1 MKPLVHTLF
10 AIAIAIAVAVT
21 ASLAPAEEPWPSKS
35 VKLVVPSS
43 PGGGT
48 DVFARLL
55 AQALGDSMNRQF
67 IVENRPGASGTVGA
81 QAVASAPRDGYTF
94 LVCANASI
102 AINPAFDM
110 KLAYNVESD
119 LAPVARGVMAVS
131 ALIVNLDTGI
141 KDIDDLVARA
151 KREPEAFAFGSAGT
165 ATSLYLG
172 ARMIEEAGGVKFLHA
187 PYKGIGPAYQDLLA
201 GRLQFMY
208 TDLASAIQYVSAGR
222 LKALAVDRKTP
233 LLPGI
238 PTFAEAG
245 WPTIDSPTSF
255 SVMAPSG
262 VSLAVLRKMAAE
274 VAKALKTLA
283 PRLEQQALVP
293 VFDTPAEF
301 AADLARER
309 ARWASFVK
317 RNRITAE
324 Q

>member
-1 MKPLVHTLF
+1 MKSLLHAVF
-10 AIAIAIAVAVT
+10 AVAVT
-21 ASLAPAEEPWPSKS
+21 LAATIAPAQEPWPSKT
-35 VKLVVPSS
+35 VKLIVPSS

-55 AQALGDSMNRQF
+55 AQALTDSMGQQF

-94 LVCANASI
+94 LVAANASI
-102 AINPAFDM
+102 AIGPAFNL
-110 KLAYNVESD
+110 KLPFSIEND
-119 LAPVARGVMAVS
+119 LTPVARGVMAVS
-131 ALIVNLDTGI
+131 ALVVNPDTGI
-141 KDIDDLVARA
+141 RDIEDLVARA
-151 KREPEAFAFGSAGT
+151 KKQPEALAFGSAGT
-165 ATSLYLG
+165 GTSLYLG
-172 ARMIEEAGGVKFLHA
+172 VRMIEEAGGVKFLHA

-208 TDLASAIQYVSAGR
+208 TDLASAIQYVNAGR
-222 LKALAVDRKTP
+222 LKALAVDRKTA

-255 SVMAPSG
+255 LVMAPSG
-262 VSLAVLRKMAAE
+262 VSPAVLQRMAAE
-274 VAKALKTLA
+274 VARALKTLA

-301 AADLARER
+301 AVDLARER

-317 RNRITAE
+317 RNGITAD

>member
-1 MKPLVHTLF
+1 MRTLLRTALAV
-10 AIAIAIAVAVT
+10 AIAATACVA
-21 ASLAPAEEPWPSKS
+21 ASQETWPSRP

-55 AQALGDSMNRQF
+55 AQALTDAMGQQF

-94 LVCANASI
+94 LVAANASV
-102 AINPAFDM
+102 AINPAFH
-110 KLAYNVESD
+110 ASPGYERD

-131 ALIVNLDTGI
+131 VLVVNPATGI
-141 KDIDDLVARA
+141 TNMNELVAQA
-151 KREPEAFAFGSAGT
+151 KKQPETLAFGSAGT
-165 ATSLYLG
+165 GTSLYLG
-172 ARMIEEAGGVKFLHA
+172 VRMIEEAGGVKFLHV

-201 GRLQFMY
+201 GRLQFLY

-222 LKALAVDRKTP
+222 INALAVDRKTP
-233 LLPGI
+233 LLPSV

-255 SVMAPSG
+255 IVMAPSG
-262 VSLAVLRKMAAE
+262 VAPAVLQKLANE
-274 VAKALKTLA
+274 VAKALKILA

-301 AADLARER
+301 AVDLTRER
-309 ARWASFVK
+309 AHWKAFIK
-317 RNRITAE
+317 RNGITAD

>member
-1 MKPLVHTLF
+1 MKTLLRT
-10 AIAIAIAVAVT
+10 ALAVAVT
-21 ASLAPAEEPWPSKS
+21 VAASVAPAQENWPSRP

-55 AQALGDSMNRQF
+55 AVALTDAMGQQF

-94 LVCANASI
+94 LVAANASI
-102 AINPAFDM
+102 AINPAF
-110 KLAYNVESD
+110 LTNPGYERD
-119 LAPVARGVMAVS
+119 LAPVGRGVMAVNV
-131 ALIVNLDTGI
+131 LVVNPATGI
-141 KDIDDLVARA
+141 RDLDDLVARA
-151 KREPEAFAFGSAGT
+151 KKQPETLAFGSAGT
-165 ATSLYLG
+165 GTSLYLG
-172 ARMIEEAGGVKFLHA
+172 VRMIEEAGGVKFLHV

-208 TDLASAIQYVSAGR
+208 TDLASAIPYVSAGR
-222 LKALAVDRKTP
+222 IKALAVDRKTP
-233 LLPGI
+233 LLPNV

-262 VSLAVLRKMAAE
+262 VAPAVLQKMASE
-274 VAKALKTLA
+274 VAKALKMLA

-301 AADLARER
+301 AVDLARER
-309 ARWASFVK
+309 AHWASFIK
-317 RNRITAE
+317 RNGITAD

>member
-1 MKPLVHTLF
+1 MKTLLHTAL
-10 AIAIAIAVAVT
+10 AVAVT
-21 ASLAPAEEPWPSKS
+21 VAASLASAQETWPSRP

-55 AQALGDSMNRQF
+55 AQALGDAMGQQF

-81 QAVASAPRDGYTF
+81 QVVASAPRDGYTF
-94 LVCANASI
+94 LVAANASI
-102 AINPAFDM
+102 AINPAF
-110 KLAYNVESD
+110 LTNPGYERD
-119 LAPVARGVMAVS
+119 LAPVARGVMAVNV
-131 ALIVNLDTGI
+131 LVVNPATGI
-141 KDIDDLVARA
+141 KDLNDLVAQA
-151 KREPEAFAFGSAGT
+151 KKQPETLAFGSAGT
-165 ATSLYLG
+165 GTSLYLG
-172 ARMIEEAGGVKFLHA
+172 VRMIEEAGGVKFLHV

-208 TDLASAIQYVSAGR
+208 TDLASAIPHVSAGR
-222 LKALAVDRKTP
+222 IKALAVDRKTL
-233 LLPGI
+233 LLPSV

-262 VSLAVLRKMAAE
+262 VAPAVLQKMAAE
-274 VAKALKTLA
+274 VAKALKILA

-301 AADLARER
+301 AVDLTRER
-309 ARWASFVK
+309 AHWASFTK
-317 RNRITAE
+317 RNAITAD

>member
-1 MKPLVHTLF
+1 MKPLLHTALAF
-10 AIAIAIAVAVT
+10 ALALA
-21 ASLAPAEEPWPSKS
+21 ASLATAQESWPSKT

-55 AQALGDSMNRQF
+55 AQALSESMGQQF

-94 LVCANASI
+94 LVGSNASI

-110 KLAYNVESD
+110 KMGFSVERD

-131 ALIVNLDTGI
+131 ALVVNPDTGI
-141 KDIDDLVARA
+141 KDVNDLVARG
-151 KREPEAFAFGSAGT
+151 KKEPKALAFGSAGT
-165 ATSLYLG
+165 GTALYLG
-172 ARMIEEAGGVKFLHA
+172 VRMIEEAGGVKFLHV

-201 GRLQFMY
+201 GRLQFLY
-208 TDLASAIQYVSAGR
+208 SDLASAIQYVNAGR
-222 LKALAVDRKTP
+222 VKALAVDRKTP

-245 WPTIDSPTSF
+245 WPTIESPTSF

-262 VSLAVLRKMAAE
+262 VPPAVLQKMAAE
-274 VAKALKTLA
+274 ITKALKVLA
-283 PRLEQQALVP
+283 PRLEQQGLTP
-293 VFDTPAEF
+293 IFDTPAEF
-301 AADLARER
+301 AADLDRER
-309 ARWASFVK
+309 ARWAAFVK
-317 RNRITAE
+317 RNGITATD
-324 Q
+324 

>member
-1 MKPLVHTLF
+1 MKTLLHTAL
-10 AIAIAIAVAVT
+10 AVAMTVA
-21 ASLAPAEEPWPSKS
+21 ASLATAQETWPSRP

-55 AQALGDSMNRQF
+55 AQALTDAMGQQF

-81 QAVASAPRDGYTF
+81 QAVASAPRDGHTF
-94 LVCANASI
+94 LVAANASI
-102 AINPAFDM
+102 AINPAFHTSPG
-110 KLAYNVESD
+110 YERD

-131 ALIVNLDTGI
+131 VLVVNPAT
-141 KDIDDLVARA
+141 DIGSLNELVAQA
-151 KREPEAFAFGSAGT
+151 KKQPETLAFGSAGT
-165 ATSLYLG
+165 GTSLYLG
-172 ARMIEEAGGVKFLHA
+172 VRMIEEAGSVKFLHV

-201 GRLQFMY
+201 GRLQFLY
-208 TDLASAIQYVSAGR
+208 TDLASALPYVSSGR
-222 LKALAVDRKTP
+222 IKALAVDRKTT
-233 LLPGI
+233 LLAGV

-255 SVMAPSG
+255 LVMAPSG
-262 VSLAVLRKMAAE
+262 VAPAVLQKLASE

-301 AADLARER
+301 AVDLARER
-309 ARWASFVK
+309 AHWASFIK
-317 RNRITAE
+317 RNGITAD

>member
-1 MKPLVHTLF
+1 
-10 AIAIAIAVAVT
+10 
-21 ASLAPAEEPWPSKS
+21 
-35 VKLVVPSS
+35 
-43 PGGGT
+43 
-48 DVFARLL
+48 
-55 AQALGDSMNRQF
+55 
-67 IVENRPGASGTVGA
+67 
-81 QAVASAPRDGYTF
+81 
-94 LVCANASI
+94 
-102 AINPAFDM
+102 M
-110 KLAYNVESD
+110 KLGYSVERD

-131 ALIVNLDTGI
+131 ALIVNPDTGI
-141 KDIDDLVARA
+141 KDVNDLISQGKKQPQAL
-151 KREPEAFAFGSAGT
+151 AFGSAGT
-165 ATSLYLG
+165 GTSLYLG
-172 ARMIEEAGGVKFLHA
+172 VRMIEEAGGVRFLHA

-208 TDLASAIQYVSAGR
+208 TDLASAIQYVNAGR

-245 WPTIDSPTSF
+245 WPTIESPTSF

-262 VSLAVLRKMAAE
+262 VSPAVLQKMAAE

-301 AADLARER
+301 AADLDKER

-317 RNRITAE
+317 RNGITAD

>member
-1 MKPLVHTLF
+1 MKSLQHAAL
-10 AIAIAIAVAVT
+10 AAAVAVA
-21 ASLAPAEEPWPSKS
+21 ASLAAAQESWPSKP

-55 AQALGDSMNRQF
+55 AQALTDSMNQQF

-94 LVCANASI
+94 LVAANASI
-102 AINPAFDM
+102 AISPAFNM
-110 KLAYNVESD
+110 KLPFSVESD
-119 LAPVARGVMAVS
+119 LAPVARGVMAVNT
-131 ALIVNLDTGI
+131 LVVNPDTGI
-141 KDIDDLVARA
+141 RDVNDLVAQA
-151 KREPEAFAFGSAGT
+151 KKRPEALAFGSAGT
-165 ATSLYLG
+165 GTSLYLG
-172 ARMIEEAGGVKFLHA
+172 VRMIEEAAGVRFIHA

-208 TDLASAIQYVSAGR
+208 TDLASAIPYVGAGR
-222 LKALAVDRKTP
+222 LKALAVDRKTL
-233 LLPGI
+233 LLPGV

-245 WPTIDSPTSF
+245 WPTVDSPTSF

-262 VSLAVLRKMAAE
+262 VAPAVLQKMAAE

-309 ARWASFVK
+309 AQWASFIK
-317 RNRITAE
+317 RNGITAD

>member
-1 MKPLVHTLF
+1 M
-10 AIAIAIAVAVT
+10 
-21 ASLAPAEEPWPSKS
+21 S
-35 VKLVVPSS
+35 
-43 PGGGT
+43 
-48 DVFARLL
+48 
-55 AQALGDSMNRQF
+55 QQF

-81 QAVASAPRDGYTF
+81 QVVASAPRDGYTF
-94 LVCANASI
+94 LVAANASI

-110 KLAYNVESD
+110 KLSYSVEND
-119 LAPVARGVMAVS
+119 LAPLARGVMAVS
-131 ALIVNLDTGI
+131 ALIVNPDTGI
-141 KDIDDLVARA
+141 RDLDDLVARA
-151 KREPEAFAFGSAGT
+151 KKQPEALAFGSAGT
-165 ATSLYLG
+165 GTSLYLG
-172 ARMIEEAGGVKFLHA
+172 VRMIEEAGGVKFLHV

-222 LKALAVDRKTP
+222 LKALAVDRKTL

-255 SVMAPSG
+255 CVMAPSG
-262 VSLAVLRKMAAE
+262 ISPAVLQKMAAE

-301 AADLARER
+301 AADLDRER

-317 RNRITAE
+317 RNGITAD

>member
-1 MKPLVHTLF
+1 MKWFLHVVF
-10 AIAIAIAVAVT
+10 AVAVSVA
-21 ASLAPAEEPWPSKS
+21 ASLAPAQESWPSKP
-35 VKLVVPSS
+35 VKLIVPSS

-55 AQALGDSMNRQF
+55 AQALTDSMNQQF
-67 IVENRPGASGTVGA
+67 VVENRPGASGTVGA
-81 QAVASAPRDGYTF
+81 QAVATAPRDGYTF
-94 LVCANASI
+94 LVAANASI
-102 AINPAFDM
+102 AINPAFNM
-110 KLAYNVESD
+110 KLAYNVETD

-131 ALIVNLDTGI
+131 ALIVNPDTGI

-151 KREPEAFAFGSAGT
+151 KKQPEALAFGSAGT
-165 ATSLYLG
+165 GTSLYLG
-172 ARMIEEAGGVKFLHA
+172 VRMIEEAGSVKFLHV

-208 TDLASAIQYVSAGR
+208 TDLASSIQYVSAGR

-245 WPTIDSPTSF
+245 WPSIESPTSF
-255 SVMAPSG
+255 CVMAPSG
-262 VSLAVLRKMAAE
+262 VSPAVLQKMAAE
-274 VAKALKTLA
+274 VTKALKMLA

-309 ARWASFVK
+309 GRWASFVK
-317 RNRITAE
+317 RNGITAD